1 MSPIRRIYRND
12 VARVSWTHTIRAVI
26 TRRAGLLFTAIL
38 LAGRS
43 NVAWLLV
50 AYKDPLQKPWADAAQ
65 PSRPDAGRRGAH
77 DTHVGHSI
85 RVHAAVRRARC
96 TLQPDIT

>member
-1 MSPIRRIYRND
+1 
-12 VARVSWTHTIRAVI
+12 
-26 TRRAGLLFTAIL
+26 LFTAIL

-65 PSRPDAGRRGAH
+65 PSRPDAGRRGAGVSH
-77 DTHVGHSI
+77 ASRDTHVGHSI

-96 TLQPDIT
+96 TLQPDITWRNLRRVIDLRDDAHLNKR